1 MKSYKMISK
10 CVAMILLLAF
20 LSACA
25 SQQALIQSEPP
36 GAIVMI
42 NGQAVGQ
49 TPLYYDYK
57 LSSGKQHQV
66 SISHQGYE
74 EIDLT
79 ITADKTDTGA
89 LKRWLMAGVVWSP
102 LWLGTLFTKK
112 LKDSYEIVLQRDIP
126 RITAD
131 SGSNHNRF

>member
-10 CVAMILLLAF
+10 CVAMFLLLAF

-79 ITADKTDTGA
+79 IKADKTDTGA

-112 LKDSYEIVLQRDIP
+112 LKESYLFVMKRETPQL
-126 RITAD
+126 TAKLEQ
-131 SGSNHNRF
+131 